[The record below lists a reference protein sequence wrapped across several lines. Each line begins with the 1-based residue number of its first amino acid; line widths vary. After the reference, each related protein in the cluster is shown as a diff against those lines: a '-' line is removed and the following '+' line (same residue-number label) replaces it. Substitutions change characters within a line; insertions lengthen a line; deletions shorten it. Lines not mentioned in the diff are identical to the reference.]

1 MDLGS
6 DPMTLIIINYVK
18 MVRVGHHIVKPQ
30 QIIQEAIKI
39 IINVKKGRGI
49 KKLHPRA
56 LIK

>member
-18 MVRVGHHIVKPQ
+18 MVRTSQLHQGIIIKPQ

-39 IINVKKGRGI
+39 IVSVQSREQKIE
-49 KKLHPRA
+49 
-56 LIK
+56 